1 VLGSVGPLSLL
12 AKEEE
17 GGAGAWLPYKNMAAG
32 ERERASEERRRR
44 PCI

>member
-1 VLGSVGPLSLL
+1 MLGSIGPLCLL

-32 ERERASEERRRR
+32 ERESKRGEEEEALH
-44 PCI
+44 